1 MSRPGLT
8 HERLVALFLL
18 GLLLFTPPFLGI
30 FNAPDR
36 VLGFPTLYLYLFASW
51 TLLIALVALVIESSD
66 PEEGPSRA
74 AEIASTTAE
83 IAAPSGPALDGVSM
97 LNAPTIVTIAFLY
110 LCLLFAI
117 AYYGDKRAD
126 RGQSIIANP
135 YIYAL
140 SIAVYCT
147 SWTFYGSVGRAA
159 STGVGFLP
167 IYIGPTLTFILG
179 WYLIRKIIRI
189 SKVNRITSIADFIAS
204 RYGKSS
210 NLGGLVTII
219 AVVGILPYISLQ
231 LKAISMSFSVL
242 LGYPDIVMPAHSGS
256 TPILQDTALYVAL
269 IMAAFAILF
278 GTRHIDAS
286 EHHEGMVAAIAFESV
301 VKLLAFLAVGIFVT
315 YGVYEGFGDLFSRA
329 AAARPDLAKLFT
341 IDAGTGYTEL
351 DLADPACH
359 AGHHRV
365 AAPVPGAGGR
375 ECRRAAR
382 QEGGLAVPALS
393 PPHQHLRAA
402 ASLSAACSSSRQGR
416 VDADTFVL
424 ALPMAEHQQTIALLA
439 FIGGLS
445 AATGMIIVETVA
457 LSTMVC
463 NDLVM
468 PTLLRFGR
476 LHLSERRDLT
486 GVLLAIRRGAIV
498 VIVLLGYAY
507 VRLIGETYA
516 LVTIGL
522 VSFVAA
528 AQFAPAIIGGILWT
542 GATKA
547 GALAGLTGG
556 FLVWIHTLLL
566 PSFARSG
573 WIAEGFVNDGPFGF
587 ALLRPYEL
595 FGLSGLDSIAH
606 ALFWTM
612 VCQCRALRGGLAGDL
627 ADHHRTQPGQPV
639 RGHLRPRRRRES
651 GFGAVAP
658 RSGTCGVC
666 SPASS
671 ASRWRKPRFS
681 ASRAS
686 ATAASTTPARPM
698 PISYPMSSASSPA
711 PSARPRRASW
721 SPRCC
726 ARRCTISTRSCR
738 SSTKP
743 PSSSSTAGGWRKR
756 ARSSKPRPRS

>member
-66 PEEGPSRA
+66 PEEGPARA
-74 AEIASTTAE
+74 AEIASTTVRNSR
-83 IAAPSGPALDGVSM
+83 PSGPALDGVSM

-315 YGVYEGFGDLFSRA
+315 YGIYRGIRRPVRA
-329 AAARPDLAKLFT
+329 RCRLRPGSGED
-341 IDAGTGYTEL
+341 
-351 DLADPACH
+351 
-359 AGHHRV
+359 
-365 AAPVPGAGGR
+365 
-375 ECRRAAR
+375 
-382 QEGGLAVPALS
+382 
-393 PPHQHLRAA
+393 
-402 ASLSAACSSSRQGR
+402 CSSSIR
-416 VDADTFVL
+416 
-424 ALPMAEHQQTIALLA
+424 
-439 FIGGLS
+439 
-445 AATGMIIVETVA
+445 AAV
-457 LSTMVC
+457 
-463 NDLVM
+463 
-468 PTLLRFGR
+468 
-476 LHLSERRDLT
+476 
-486 GVLLAIRRGAIV
+486 
-498 VIVLLGYAY
+498 
-507 VRLIGETYA
+507 
-516 LVTIGL
+516 
-522 VSFVAA
+522 
-528 AQFAPAIIGGILWT
+528 
-542 GATKA
+542 
-547 GALAGLTGG
+547 
-556 FLVWIHTLLL
+556 
-566 PSFARSG
+566 
-573 WIAEGFVNDGPFGF
+573 
-587 ALLRPYEL
+587 
-595 FGLSGLDSIAH
+595 
-606 ALFWTM
+606 
-612 VCQCRALRGGLAGDL
+612 
-627 ADHHRTQPGQPV
+627 
-639 RGHLRPRRRRES
+639 
-651 GFGAVAP
+651 
-658 RSGTCGVC
+658 
-666 SPASS
+666 
-671 ASRWRKPRFS
+671 
-681 ASRAS
+681 
-686 ATAASTTPARPM
+686 TPAGSR
-698 PISYPMSSASSPA
+698 
-711 PSARPRRASW
+711 
-721 SPRCC
+721 
-726 ARRCTISTRSCR
+726 
-738 SSTKP
+738 
-743 PSSSSTAGGWRKR
+743 
-756 ARSSKPRPRS
+756 